1 MPTVI
6 NLPGNKTPQLPGSVW
21 KFALPA
27 IIVLAALLSCFYTV
41 GPGNRGVVVR
51 LGAVQPGVV
60 QPGAHLK
67 IPFVDQ
73 VVELD
78 VRVQKFQSRESSA
91 SKDLQDVSTTMAINF
106 HLDPNAVDQLY
117 KSVGTS
123 EAVEQKILV
132 PALSNAVKA
141 VTAHYNAEDLIAE
154 RDEVRRGIEKQIRE
168 SLTPYNVTIDA
179 VNITNFSFSAE
190 YSKAIENKQVAQQR
204 ALQANYEL
212 QKTQIDSQQQVV
224 KAEAQAKATVL
235 AAEAESKALELK
247 RKAVTPELIMLDAV
261 QKWDGKLPTVY
272 GGGNGGMMQLLDMKS
287 LLDKK

>member
-6 NLPGNKTPQLPGSVW
+6 NMPGHKPPQLPSATW
-21 KFALPA
+21 KIALPVIIA
-27 IIVLAALLSCFYTV
+27 LIVLWSSFYTV
-41 GPGNRGVVVR
+41 GPGNRGIVVR
-51 LGAVQPGVV
+51 LGAVQSGAV

-67 IPFVDQ
+67 IPFVDH
-73 VVELD
+73 VVEIS

-91 SKDLQDVSTTMAINF
+91 SKDLQDVTTTIAINF

-117 KSVGTS
+117 KSVGS
-123 EAVEQKILV
+123 AEAVEQKILV

-141 VTAHYNAEDLIAE
+141 VTAHYNAEDLVSE
-154 RDEVRRGIEKQIRE
+154 RDQVRQGIETQVRA
-168 SLTPYNVTIDA
+168 SLNPYNVTIDA

-212 QKTQIDSQQQVV
+212 QKTKIDAQQQVV

-272 GGGNGGMMQLLDMKS
+272 GGGSGGMMQLLDMKS
-287 LLDKK
+287 LLKK